1 MYGAPR
7 GSRAGR
13 SRREK
18 PSIRGAM
25 TRARVHIL
33 RKLFLPLVVFVAVL
47 VPREARGGT
56 LPCYY
61 EGGDE
66 FRENFGPYECFASC
80 GALELKKGDWCEPNP
95 TPYTYPVCC
104 GHSDGDCCRPNAGAI
119 SGVVVGAIVFITTL
133 VVGICYCSRC
143 GCFLYRQRPVL
154 PQVVYVQQAPAPQS
168 QQVA

>member
-33 RKLFLPLVVFVAVL
+33 RKLFLPLIVFVAVL

-56 LPCYY
+56 LPCYSVSQ
-61 EGGDE
+61 E

-80 GALELKKGDWCEPNP
+80 GALELKKGDWCRLSP
-95 TPYTYPVCC
+95 TFSSCC
-104 GHSDGDCCRPNAGAI
+104 GHSDGDCCRPNVGAI
-119 SGVVVGAIVFITTL
+119 SGVVVGAIVFITAL